1 MCDEEYKQV
10 LLEII
15 QNIDSSKMS
24 EGVYL
29 RVCNSL
35 KNLYNQTDDYSDDD
49 YSESS
54 QDSDDESLDSYD
66 IWYENMEEA
75 ILKDSIEK
83 LSEALALA
91 IDFEEYKDEII
102 NFFIDSMEYN
112 SIECFFYFLEVYKL
126 DLKNEVVN
134 FGYLIDEIEEI
145 SKRNRLMADYLN
157 YKRLYL

>member
-1 MCDEEYKQV
+1 MSDEEYKQA

-24 EGVYL
+24 EGIYL

-35 KNLYNQTDDYSDDD
+35 KKLYNQTNDEDSDDD
-49 YSESS
+49 SS
-54 QDSDDESLDSYD
+54 YESDDETCDSYD

-75 ILKDSIEK
+75 LILDSTEK
-83 LSEALALA
+83 LREALAV
-91 IDFEEYKDEII
+91 DFEEYKDDII
-102 NFFIDSMEYN
+102 NFFIDSIELN

-126 DLKNEVVN
+126 DLKNELRN

-145 SKRNRLMADYLN
+145 SKHNQLMADYLN

>member
-1 MCDEEYKQV
+1 MCDKEYKQV

-35 KNLYNQTDDYSDDD
+35 KKLYDSNDEDSSE
-49 YSESS
+49 YSE
-54 QDSDDESLDSYD
+54 DSDDESLGSYD
-66 IWYENMEEA
+66 LWYENMEEA
-75 ILKDSIEK
+75 ILKDSTEK
-83 LSEALALA
+83 LREALAV
-91 IDFEEYKDEII
+91 DFEEYKDEII
-102 NFFIDSMEYN
+102 NFFTDSIEYN

-126 DLKNEVVN
+126 DLKNEVRN

-145 SKRNRLMADYLN
+145 SKRNQLMTDYLN
-157 YKRLYL
+157 YKRFYL